1 MSRISFDAYEEGKD
15 CSTWDEKI
23 DWSRSGNFTFAS
35 PVSSS
40 ESEAPPPPPTDES
53 DSSYSTFAEHVPS
66 SSSSSIDKNDDID
79 DGATNREFE
88 GVEVIGALTLLEG
101 YEDGIDDAAAAK
113 CDEDGILGFDR
124 PRSSDIDR
132 SYTSS
137 NDGQL
142 EDVDVIDALALLEGY
157 EEGFNNDYND
167 SVEVETSGNNALA
180 LECFNV
186 ILGRFALRCALDHW
200 KCMATKET
208 EKCKQMQ
215 RQQACLQLLQTLLR
229 VKVRH
234 SLLIWSH
241 SIKCIAWQE
250 SVVGLIRQR
259 HLGNAF
265 QCWRDV
271 TKASKMRRQVYFLMM
286 IFNRWRVLTEESVAT
301 RQKKYAALM
310 HWAERLTR
318 KSFSALKLHAGA
330 ASQREEREHGRGS
343 YQSRQLFRS
352 SFRSPEQSF
361 AWRNSTPDCT
371 NRLSFSKSAQVSR
384 FSDQESRYSGS
395 GFASSRESFTTAFQ
409 SISPSTRFSKTR
421 FHELGSSQKAS
432 HMVALRVIPRA
443 TGARSIS
450 SEMLHNSRR
459 MSLSQPNSSRP
470 MSSSKGEF
478 TIPFGYADD
487 DIV

>member
-1 MSRISFDAYEEGKD
+1 MSRTSFNAYEEGKD

-23 DWSRSGNFTFAS
+23 NWSRSGSFTFAS
-35 PVSSS
+35 PVSSTS
-40 ESEAPPPPPTDES
+40 ESENPPPPPTDES
-53 DSSYSTFAEHVPS
+53 DSSYSTFTEHVPS

-79 DGATNREFE
+79 DRASLTNRKFE

-101 YEDGIDDAAAAK
+101 HEDGIDDAAAAK
-113 CDEDGILGFDR
+113 CDEDGSLSFDGT
-124 PRSSDIDR
+124 RSSEFDR

-137 NDGQL
+137 NDPDAEVVG
-142 EDVDVIDALALLEGY
+142 ALALLEGY
-157 EEGFNNDYND
+157 EEGFNNDYDD
-167 SVEVETSGNNALA
+167 SVETSGNNALA

-200 KCMATKET
+200 KCMTTKEA

-241 SIKCIAWQE
+241 SIKRIAWQE

-265 QCWRDV
+265 RSWRDV
-271 TKASKMRRQVYFLMM
+271 TTSSKMRRQVYFLMM

-318 KSFSALKLHAGA
+318 KSFSALKLHST
-330 ASQREEREHGRGS
+330 SQREEREHGRGS
-343 YQSRQLFRS
+343 YQPRQLFRS
-352 SFRSPEQSF
+352 SLRSPEQSF
-361 AWRNSTPDCT
+361 AWRNSTPDYT
-371 NRLSFSKSAQVSR
+371 NRLSFSKSTHKSR
-384 FSDQESRYSGS
+384 ISDHESRYRGS

-432 HMVALRVIPRA
+432 HSSSYHS
-443 TGARSIS
+443 TGRRSIS

-459 MSLSQPNSSRP
+459 LSLSQPNSSHPRGT
-470 MSSSKGEF
+470 SQDKFAIS
-478 TIPFGYADD
+478 FGYATD

>member
-1 MSRISFDAYEEGKD
+1 MSRTSFGAYEEGKD

-40 ESEAPPPPPTDES
+40 ESEAPPPPPTDDS

-79 DGATNREFE
+79 DGATNRQFE

-101 YEDGIDDAAAAK
+101 HEDDIDDAAAAK
-113 CDEDGILGFDR
+113 CDEDGILSFDR
-124 PRSSDIDR
+124 PRSYDIDM

-142 EDVDVIDALALLEGY
+142 EDVDVVNALNLLEGY
-157 EEGFNNDYND
+157 EEGFNNDDDD
-167 SVEVETSGNNALA
+167 SVEVETSGNNAL
-180 LECFNV
+180 ECFNV
-186 ILGRFALRCALDHW
+186 ILGRFATRCALDHW
-200 KCMATKET
+200 KCMTTKET

-215 RQQACLQLLQTLLR
+215 RQQACLQLLQTLLK

-234 SLLIWSH
+234 SLLLWSH
-241 SIKCIAWQE
+241 SINRIAWQE
-250 SVVGLIRQR
+250 NAVGAFRQR
-259 HLGNAF
+259 NLGNAF
-265 QCWRDV
+265 RSWRDV

-318 KSFSALKLHAGA
+318 KSFSVLKVHAV
-330 ASQREEREHGRGS
+330 SQREEREHSRGS
-343 YQSRQLFRS
+343 YQPRHLFRS
-352 SFRSPEQSF
+352 SLRSPEQSF
-361 AWRNSTPDCT
+361 ANSTPDYT
-371 NRLSFSKSAQVSR
+371 NQLSFRKSAQVPR
-384 FSDQESRYSGS
+384 FSDQESRYRGS

-409 SISPSTRFSKTR
+409 SISPSARTNKHRFQ
-421 FHELGSSQKAS
+421 ELGSSRTAS
-432 HMVALRVIPRA
+432 HSSSYHS
-443 TGARSIS
+443 TGRRSIS

-459 MSLSQPNSSRP
+459 MSLSQPYSSHP
-470 MSSSKGEF
+470 TGTSQDDQDKF
-478 TIPFGYADD
+478 AIPFGCAAD